1 MIQLQLE
8 NELQNAFDDLDDYE
22 DDDNVSVSYDAS
34 NSSASRRNVAALT
47 NPVFN
52 GIGTNR
58 IANIDGHENERMTE
72 ILQLKNMLA
81 SKHEEWRIAINELEN
96 SQSKNDELNK
106 HLAIAEAEK
115 ERAYMSRQQT
125 HELFVES
132 KQKLSERDEKISE
145 LNGKIKSLNDRN
157 LEILTELEHTK
168 SLLSDVQHKYQMVE
182 RNASYSSEKHT
193 DNMVK
198 QINDRHAA
206 QTDMMQQQINTMRTK
221 LEDRENEVKR
231 LMVQYNELQKSRET
245 VLLDKAETI
254 NQLTL
259 RLDDAQSQVQD
270 LILKKRSSD
279 DLAQENVQLM
289 RSVAT
294 LQQQI
299 DEMQRTIDELTSR

>member
-1 MIQLQLE
+1 MVQLQLE

-22 DDDNVSVSYDAS
+22 DDEDVSVSYNAS

-81 SKHEEWRIAINELEN
+81 SKHEELQIAINELKN

-106 HLAIAEAEK
+106 RLAIAEAEK
-115 ERAYMSRQQT
+115 ERAHMSRQQT
-125 HELFVES
+125 HDLFVES
-132 KQKLSERDEKISE
+132 KQKLSERDGRISE
-145 LNGKIKSLNDRN
+145 LNGKIKSLNDKN

-193 DNMVK
+193 DNMIK

-221 LEDRENEVKR
+221 LEDRENELKR
-231 LMVQYNELQKSRET
+231 LIVQNNELQKSREI
-245 VLLDKAETI
+245 VLLDKADTI

-270 LILKKRSSD
+270 LILKKGSSD
-279 DLAQENVQLM
+279 DLAQENVRLM

-294 LQQQI
+294 LQQQT
-299 DEMQRTIDELTSR
+299 DEMQRTINELTLR